1 MTQFPRSADI
11 CPGAHKR
18 HPEAVISSV
27 EPDSP
32 AALAGVVPGDR
43 LLSLNGAPVAD
54 VLDYRFRTAGEH
66 AVALIRKPSGELLEV
81 HKAPDEDFGIAF
93 ESDLFDR
100 VRLCRNNCPFC
111 FVYQLPK
118 GLRPSLYIKDDDF
131 RLSFIHGN
139 YITLTNLS
147 EQDYRRIEEQRLS
160 PLYVSVHATDPKI
173 RGVLLGIRGEADVM
187 APLRRLASAGICI
200 HCQVVLCPGIN
211 DGGVLCRTVDDL
223 SSLHP
228 AVASVAVVPVA
239 VGKHMPAKR
248 AISPVTVHT
257 ALRTLRIVRS
267 LQRRFRRE
275 LGTRL
280 VWAADEFYLMS
291 GVPLPGRT
299 HYEGFPQLEDGIG
312 IARLFLDRWRYARHC
327 LPKRLP
333 RPRRIAV
340 VTAPLGASVLSRALL
355 DLEGVAGLTAE
366 LVVVT
371 NSLFGERITVAGL
384 MTGRDVTAALAASTA
399 KYDEAWIPAVALRD
413 NRFLDDLTPE
423 EVSAGA
429 GVPVRVLEPWPRGI
443 LQRLRIIAQDEGRRT
458 LDSHPSTCP
467 PGT

>member
-1 MTQFPRSADI
+1 MTQSLCETDI
-11 CPGAHKR
+11 RLIPHRR

-32 AALAGVVPGDR
+32 AALAGVTPGDR

-54 VLDYRFRTAGEH
+54 VLDYRFRTAGEQ

-81 HKAPDEDFGIAF
+81 HKAPNEDFGIAF

-147 EQDYRRIEEQRLS
+147 EHDYRRIEEQRLS

-173 RGVLLGIRGEADVM
+173 RGMLLGAKGPADVM

-200 HCQVVLCPGIN
+200 HCQIVLCPGIN
-211 DGGVLCRTVDDL
+211 DGDVLHRTVVDL

-228 AVASVAVVPVA
+228 AVASAAVVPVA

-248 AISPVTVHT
+248 AISPVTAEA

-275 LGTRL
+275 LGTRF
-280 VWAADEFYLMS
+280 VWAADEFYLMC
-291 GVPLPGRT
+291 GLPLPGRA

-312 IARLFLDRWRYARHC
+312 IARLFLERWRYVRHC

-333 RPRRIAV
+333 KPRRVAV
-340 VTAPLGASVLSRALL
+340 VTAPLGASVLSGALH
-355 DLEGVAGLTAE
+355 DLEKVEGLSAE

-384 MTGRDVTAALAASTA
+384 MTGRDVTAALAASRTT
-399 KYDEAWIPAVALRD
+399 YDEAWIPSVALRD

-423 EVSAGA
+423 DVSAGA
-429 GVPVRVLEPWPRGI
+429 GVPVRVLEPWPRAM
-443 LQRLRIIAQDEGRRT
+443 LRRLGTIAQDEGVR
-458 LDSHPSTCP
+458 SVGNQPSACAPVT
-467 PGT
+467 